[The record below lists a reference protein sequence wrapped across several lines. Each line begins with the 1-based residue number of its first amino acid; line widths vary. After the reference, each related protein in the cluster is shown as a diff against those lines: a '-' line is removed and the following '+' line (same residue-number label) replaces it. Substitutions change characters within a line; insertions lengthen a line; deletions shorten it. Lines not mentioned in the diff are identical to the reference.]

1 MDNEYLSGLYSN
13 VDGNTAISLSG
24 GFGVPAPTGPG
35 VPDGLSVQPMRH
47 RRSGLEQ
54 GLLMA
59 KDVFDSISGVD
70 PNAYLGKTAEL
81 ANRYDTTRMEEDPEG
96 KAIDLNRAKIL
107 SQRAYATDDPEL
119 KKKYGAAIK
128 KLLPLET
135 QGLDDLTASEFLIS
149 GEKMEIEKIKAATQL
164 AKEKMKG
171 EYGLQKQ
178 QIQNEGKVT
187 VQDMKNAV
195 AQEHD
200 ALQYDLKMA
209 LADKDYEKAVMI
221 RDRMDELERF
231 KKTADY
237 VREEMK
243 QEYQLEG
250 KQYGAD
256 KAYEGKV
263 YSADTGYQKAVD
275 VANINANSREGVAKI
290 NAESREAVANINAL
304 SREKAAQ
311 IKANAKATASGMNE
325 IGDVI
330 PSQGVVDAIK
340 LIEDNP
346 NQWDE
351 SANWLDTGVGRFF
364 GLLSEKAVRNRSEAT
379 MALQEAVT
387 GSVMNLMKLFP
398 KGGASVINSGTEQK
412 RFAPI
417 AEIIA
422 SGRGNKII
430 PAVKSYYGGLY
441 DAAQKAAGEK
451 APITRDEY
459 VNLMVYGNTKGKDG
473 GGLNMIPRD
482 VMGMSSEGL
491 PTVKRTQT
499 GEGMAPASQ
508 SQYKKEGK
516 RVF

>member
-24 GFGVPAPTGPG
+24 GFGVPVPTGPG

-81 ANRYDTTRMEEDPEG
+81 ANRYDATRMEEDPEG
-96 KAIDLNRAKIL
+96 KAIDLNRAKVL
-107 SQRAYATDDPEL
+107 SQRAYATNDPEL

-128 KLLPLET
+128 RLLPKET
-135 QGLDDLTASEFLIS
+135 QGLDDLTASEFLIGS
-149 GEKMEIEKIKAATQL
+149 EKMEIEKIKAAAQL
-164 AKEKMKG
+164 AKQKLANEGALAKVEK
-171 EYGLQKQ
+171 
-178 QIQNEGKVT
+178 QNEGKIT
-187 VQDMKNAV
+187 LQDMKNA
-195 AQEHD
+195 ATQEHD

-221 RDRMDELERF
+221 RDRMDKLEEF
-231 KKTADY
+231 KKLADY
-237 VREEMK
+237 ERAEM
-243 QEYQLEG
+243 QQQYQLEG
-250 KQYGAD
+250 KQYTAD
-256 KAYEGKV
+256 K
-263 YSADTGYQKAVD
+263 GYQKAVD
-275 VANINANSREGVAKI
+275 VANINASSREGIARI
-290 NAESREAVANINAL
+290 NAQSREAVANINAL
-304 SREKAAQ
+304 SRQQVAQ
-311 IKANAKATASGMNE
+311 LKANAAATASGTNE
-325 IGDVI
+325 LGDII
-330 PSQGVVDAIK
+330 PSQGVVDAIA
-340 LIEDNP
+340 LIEGNP
-346 NQWDE
+346 GQWDE
-351 SANWLDTGVGRFF
+351 SANWFDTGVGRFF

-422 SGRGNKII
+422 SGRGNKIV

-441 DAAQKAAGEK
+441 DAAQKVAGEK
-451 APITRDEY
+451 APITREEY
-459 VNLMVYGNTKGKDG
+459 VNLMVYGNTKGKGG
-473 GGLNMIPRD
+473 GGLSMISRD

-499 GEGMAPASQ
+499 SEGEAPAPQ